1 MIVAKLDIQFFN
13 DKIIIHNAE
22 LLTTE
27 LISDRHTCYDLMQK
41 KNMYHEIYKHKNWKY
56 DSALPSMM
64 NRCVNDRGKKQ
75 WLNKLLS

>member
-1 MIVAKLDIQFFN
+1 MTSQEVIVAKLDM
-13 DKIIIHNAE
+13 KIIIHNAE

-56 DSALPSMM
+56 DSALLPMM
-64 NRCVNDRGKKQ
+64 NRCVNDRGKKTMAE
-75 WLNKLLS
+75 

>member
-1 MIVAKLDIQFFN
+1 MLNLTFYFYER
-13 DKIIIHNAE
+13 IIIHNAE

-56 DSALPSMM
+56 DSALLPMM
-64 NRCVNDRGKKQ
+64 NRCVNDRGKKTMAE
-75 WLNKLLS
+75 